1 MDAMNFHQDNLMHF
15 NDFDLHEFIDDPN
28 SYQFINSIQVE
39 NDDPISNFDSNEL
52 INDCFFD
59 NNQFQPYP
67 LEKPMFE
74 DHTNNNVVNVYDP
87 SSSTLNSFSCFYD
100 DNIKGDGEEANDGV
114 DSSAT
119 GTTIDPESMLKTD
132 RSKTLISERRRR
144 GRMKDKLYA
153 LRALVPNITKM
164 DKASI
169 IGDAVQY
176 VNDLQAQAKKLKVE
190 VTGLETSLLVSEN
203 YQGSIK
209 KPLKFHAPHNM
220 HPISKKIMQIDM
232 LQVEEKGYYTKIVSN
247 KGEGVAASLYKAL
260 ESLSGFNVQ
269 NSNLSAVCDTF
280 ILTFTLNVK
289 GSNSEINL
297 PNLKLWVTGALLNQ
311 GFELMPFFH
320 A

>member
-1 MDAMNFHQDNLMHF
+1 MDVHQDNLVHF
-15 NDFDLHEFIDDPN
+15 SDFELNEFIDDPN

-39 NDDPISNFDSNEL
+39 NEDPINNFGSNEF

-59 NNQFQPYP
+59 NQFQSY
-67 LEKPMFE
+67 LIEKPIFD
-74 DHTNNNVVNVYDP
+74 DHINNNVVNVYDP
-87 SSSTLNSFSCFYD
+87 SSTLNSLSCFHD
-100 DNIKGDGEEANDGV
+100 KIKGDGEEANDGV

-119 GTTIDPESMLKTD
+119 TTTETTTDPKSRLKTD

-144 GRMKDKLYA
+144 GRMKDKLYT
-153 LRALVPNITKM
+153 LRSLVPNITKM

-176 VNDLQAQAKKLKVE
+176 VHELQAQAKKLKAE

-209 KPLKFHAPHNM
+209 NPLKFHGPHNI

-280 ILTFTLNVK
+280 LLTFTLNVK
-289 GSNSEINL
+289 GSNQEINL

-311 GFELMPFFH
+311 GFEVMPFFH